1 MRARRLL
8 VAIFLTLLG
17 ADQAAAQQG
26 VLLAGIGPINQS
38 MGGATV
44 AAPIDALGVVNWNP
58 GAIGGLGHSQTDFS
72 LMLLYPHTRLS
83 SQIDAGPLAALV
95 PPGLGLNGTSSGDS
109 KSAPLASWALI
120 WQPKGSIWTIALGV
134 IETAGSA
141 LNYPGSPDNPILSP
155 PPPHG
160 FGVGP
165 ITTTF
170 DVLQFSLTAACQIT
184 DHLAVGL
191 GPTINNGLIV
201 AEPAPFAS
209 PNAPTNSIFLSY
221 PSADRPVFTWG
232 AGVQGG
238 AYYTT
243 DFGWNFG
250 LSIKSPQWFE
260 PFQFHSTDAVGRPRD
275 IVLRLDLPAIYSV
288 GAAYHGWKHWLFAA
302 DVRYFDYHNVDGFG
316 PEGFKANLGV
326 RGLGWDSILGVSLGA
341 QHQLNQSISTRIGY
355 TWNQNP
361 IESATAGFNMGSP
374 AVIQHTLSVGATLQI
389 TRALGIAVAYSH
401 AFTGSAN
408 GPLQTPFG
416 PVPFYRI
423 RNDSAADYA
432 LIGATVK
439 F

>member
-1 MRARRLL
+1 
-8 VAIFLTLLG
+8 
-17 ADQAAAQQG
+17 
-26 VLLAGIGPINQS
+26 

-44 AAPIDALGVVNWNP
+44 AAPIDALGTVNWNP

-83 SQIDAGPLAALV
+83 SQINAGPLAALV
-95 PPGLGLNGTSSGDS
+95 PPTLTLEGTTSGDS

-120 WQPKGSIWTIALGV
+120 WQPEGSMWTIGLGV

-141 LNYPGSPDNPILSP
+141 LNYPGTPANPILSP

-170 DVLQFSLTAACQIT
+170 DVLQFSLTAACQVT

-209 PNAPTNSIFLSY
+209 PNAPVSSIFLSY

-243 DFGWNFG
+243 DYGLNFG

-260 PFQFHSTDAVGRPRD
+260 PFQYHSTDAVGRRRD
-275 IVLRLDLPAIYSV
+275 ILLRLDLPAIYSI
-288 GAAYHGWKHWLFAA
+288 GTAYKAGERLLFAV
-302 DVRYFDYHNVDGFG
+302 DLRYFDYHNVAGFG
-316 PEGFKANLGV
+316 PSGFKPDLGV
-326 RGLGWDSILGVSLGA
+326 RGLGWDSILGVSAGA
-341 QHQLNQSISTRIGY
+341 QYQYNEQISTRIGY

-361 IESATAGFNMGSP
+361 IESSVAGLNMGSP
-374 AVIQHTLSVGATLQI
+374 AVIQHTLSVGASYQI
-389 TRALGIAVAYSH
+389 TRALGLAVAYSH
-401 AFTGSAN
+401 AFTGSAS
-408 GPLQTPFG
+408 GPLQSPFG
-416 PVPFYRI
+416 PIPFYRI
-423 RNDSAADYA
+423 RNEAAADYA